1 MLCGKINIV
10 VGLTTFQNEMLRIS
24 VPTLGKLHQKFL
36 LIIHNDNPA
45 TTLSRRQIRRLGYR
59 GPLQI
64 INATENVGMLR
75 ARMAIVNAVAKSKH
89 HPEWI
94 IFNDDD
100 DMLTNLD
107 VPRANSDT
115 FAIIQNM
122 LVLQHRMLDLFR
134 AMDAPCEI
142 VPDGENIILDK
153 PHIGFAGTLIKTDIL
168 IGLCNAL
175 SEIMPD
181 IENIDANLDYRPPTD
196 AMMWSALNIYARHVN
211 PNAIPIY
218 MDRINYISVNTDTA
232 VMKYGRV
239 AYPARNVS
247 EHYNRALSRYD
258 AALRAAIANDAAVG
272 ATGQ

>member
-24 VPTLGKLHQKFL
+24 VPALGKLRQKFM

-64 INATENVGMLR
+64 INTNENVGTLR
-75 ARMAIVNAVAKSKH
+75 ARMAIVNAVAKLKH
-89 HPEWI
+89 RPEWI

-107 VPRANSDT
+107 IPRANSDT

-122 LVLQHRMLDLFR
+122 LVLQRRISDLFR
-134 AMDAPCEI
+134 AMDAPCDV

-153 PHIGFAGTLIKTDIL
+153 PHVGFAGTPIKTNIL
-168 IGLCNAL
+168 IGLCDVL
-175 SEIMPD
+175 SSIIPD
-181 IENIDANLDYRPPTD
+181 IEKIDDNMDYRPPTD
-196 AMMWSALNIYARHVN
+196 AMMWSALNIYARHIN

-218 MDRINYISVNTDTA
+218 MDRVNYISVNTDTA
-232 VMKYGRV
+232 TTKYGR
-239 AYPARNVS
+239 AAFPARNVS

-258 AALRAAIANDAAVG
+258 AILRTALANAAANTA
-272 ATGQ
+272 GQ